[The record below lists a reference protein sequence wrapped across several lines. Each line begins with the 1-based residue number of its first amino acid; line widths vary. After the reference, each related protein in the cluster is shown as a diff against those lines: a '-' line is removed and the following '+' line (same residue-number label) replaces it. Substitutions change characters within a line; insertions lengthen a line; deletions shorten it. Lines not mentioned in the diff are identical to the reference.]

1 MFSDALIWG
10 MRVSRKD
17 STRLADE
24 TVCFCLSLGLVGLM
38 KLIIVR
44 ESSMV

>member
-1 MFSDALIWG
+1 MFSCVLIWG
-10 MRVSRKD
+10 MRESRKD

-24 TVCFCLSLGLVGLM
+24 TVCFCLSLGLAGLM
-38 KLIIVR
+38 KSIIVR